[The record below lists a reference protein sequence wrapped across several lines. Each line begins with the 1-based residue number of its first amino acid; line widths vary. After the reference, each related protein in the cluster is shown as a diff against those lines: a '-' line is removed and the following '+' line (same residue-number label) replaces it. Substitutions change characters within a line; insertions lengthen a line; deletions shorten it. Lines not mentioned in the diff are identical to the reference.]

1 MYLFYILI
9 FIIIVILL
17 VIIKDKKIFLN
28 KIGISGIISGVVLI
42 IIYFLLNILFDTFL
56 SDFNISRIS
65 WIILDKFIYI
75 GIFFLVIGLIMMV
88 VSKNI
93 KK

>member
-9 FIIIVILL
+9 FIIIVISFFL
-17 VIIKDKKIFLN
+17 VKDKKILLN